1 MKTEAA
7 GLLIW
12 NISPTTK
19 TMATQATMS
28 AWFWMTNSWLKTG
41 GFLVFF
47 PLTTILACKRPVSE
61 QLSVVVESSQWQP
74 TVANLSQERI
84 WNLPSDADPVELM
97 KVVALQQAV
106 AEFKSVSFDIQVKI
120 NSCPELFS
128 EAFSTVLFHYYWT

>member
-1 MKTEAA
+1 
-7 GLLIW
+7 
-12 NISPTTK
+12 
-19 TMATQATMS
+19 
-28 AWFWMTNSWLKTG
+28 
-41 GFLVFF
+41 
-47 PLTTILACKRPVSE
+47 
-61 QLSVVVESSQWQP
+61 VVVESSQWQP

>member
-1 MKTEAA
+1 
-7 GLLIW
+7 
-12 NISPTTK
+12 
-19 TMATQATMS
+19 MS

-106 AEFKSVSFDIQVKI
+106 AEFKSVSFDI
-120 NSCPELFS
+120 
-128 EAFSTVLFHYYWT
+128 

>member
-106 AEFKSVSFDIQVKI
+106 AEFKSVSFDI
-120 NSCPELFS
+120 
-128 EAFSTVLFHYYWT
+128 